1 MILMPDK
8 PLKDVVADFLA
19 SAPTPEEIIAFRLP
33 EPLQERAHMLL
44 DKNREGSITPDERAE
59 LDEFL
64 QIEHF
69 MTVVKA
75 KARLKLA
82 GKT

>member
-19 SAPTPEEIIAFRLP
+19 STPTPEAIIAFRLP
-33 EPLQERAHMLL
+33 DPFQERAHMLL

-64 QIEHF
+64 QIEHL
-69 MTVVKA
+69 MTLLKA
-75 KARLKLA
+75 KVRLKLS
-82 GKT
+82 GKA